1 MCSILERCHRVME
14 VPLSW
19 LNHLSMRGKLLL
31 LILPALVAILWF
43 SLSAFWSSSVR
54 VDNTRALLDRVAIT
68 QAVDPLIE
76 HLQKERGLTALMLA
90 SGGSD
95 SRAVE
100 RLEEQ
105 RAITDQQLEV
115 FRQERSSLIELLPT
129 DSPTRERLE
138 SIQAELAG
146 LPGLRDEADSTI
158 LTIPEAT
165 GRYSAIIMNMIGIT
179 PNILA
184 RIDDG
189 RLSRTL
195 SGYHA
200 LTMAAEW
207 AGRERAAGAAII
219 RSGSTDFAAYAALS
233 QLAGRQRA
241 LLDTTGDLL
250 GPETA
255 RRLRDL
261 AASDD
266 AQAFVGQREQLVSSE
281 FGYIGMAGIE
291 WFDLATTRI
300 DQFYALKN
308 DVVTTMAA
316 QASQSLATA
325 KAGQRQLL
333 AITVIAVVIFVA
345 IALLLVRS
353 ISGQVR
359 TLLTDIDTVT
369 EQRTLGV
376 RTKVTSRD
384 EMGRIGHALNRLLET
399 FGGAI
404 TRIDQASV
412 QLASATEQTSTT
424 ANQAVD
430 RVTRQQGEVE
440 QAATAIEQMAAT
452 SAEISSNTQDV
463 ATAANTATERNQQ
476 GQTVVRESL
485 AQVEQLAASIQ
496 SVSDTM
502 EDLRAASLEITN
514 MVDMIR
520 KVADQTNLL
529 ALNAAIEAA
538 RAGEHGRGFS
548 VVADEVRTLAR
559 QTHESTVEIEAIIA
573 RFRDIADNAHQ
584 AMGTS
589 HQQALDTARQAGDL
603 ADTFAAINEDVARI
617 SGMASQIAT
626 AAEEQEA
633 VTQDIAR
640 GMDSVREASQQTL
653 AGSREINQVTREQAS
668 LAEELRAL
676 SGRYAT

>member
-1 MCSILERCHRVME
+1 M
-14 VPLSW
+14 SW
-19 LNHLSMRGKLLL
+19 LNHLSMRGKLLVL
-31 LILPALVAILWF
+31 VLPALVAILWF
-43 SLSAFWSSSVR
+43 SLSSFWSSLTR
-54 VDNTRALLDRVAIT
+54 VEDTRALLDRVAVT

-95 SRAVE
+95 SRATE
-100 RLEEQ
+100 RLLEQ
-105 RAITDQQLEV
+105 RATTDQQLADFTEQWPTLTGSLPPAGV
-115 FRQERSSLIELLPT
+115 IRQHLDNIRS
-129 DSPTRERLE
+129 RLE
-138 SIQAELAG
+138 QLDT
-146 LPGLRDEADSTI
+146 LRTEADSTAV
-158 LTIPEAT
+158 TIPQAT
-165 GRYSAIIMNMIGIT
+165 GRYSDIIMAMTSLT
-179 PNILA
+179 PDILA
-184 RIDDG
+184 HTTESEI
-189 RLSRTL
+189 SRTL

-219 RSGSTDFAAYAALS
+219 RSGSTDFVAYAGLS
-233 QLAGRQRA
+233 RLAGRQQA
-241 LLDTTGDLL
+241 LLETAGDLL
-250 GPETA
+250 GQETES
-255 RRLRDL
+255 RLQEL

-266 AQAFVGQREQLVSSE
+266 ARAFVEQREQLISSE
-281 FGYIGMAGIE
+281 FGYLGMAGIE

-300 DQFYALKN
+300 DLFYTLKN
-308 DVVTTMAA
+308 SVVSAMANQA
-316 QASQSLATA
+316 QQNLAHARAQQTETV
-325 KAGQRQLL
+325 L
-333 AITVIAVVIFVA
+333 ITIVSVLIFLA

-359 TLLTDIDTVT
+359 RLLADINTVT
-369 EQRTLGV
+369 EHSNLTIRTTV
-376 RTKVTSRD
+376 ASRD
-384 EMGRIGHALNRLLET
+384 EIGRIGQSLNRLLET
-399 FGGAI
+399 FGQAV

-424 ANQAVD
+424 ADQAID
-430 RVTRQQGEVE
+430 RVSHQQSEVE

-463 ATAANTATERNQQ
+463 ASAADNATERNRQ
-476 GQTVVRESL
+476 GQTVVGESVE
-485 AQVEQLAASIQ
+485 QVEQLAQSIQ
-496 SVSDTM
+496 SVSGTV
-502 EDLRAASLEITN
+502 EELRTASLQITDV
-514 MVDMIR
+514 VDVIK

-559 QTHESTVEIEAIIA
+559 QTHESTVEIEDIIA
-573 RFRDIADNAHQ
+573 RFRDIAENAHK
-584 AMGTS
+584 AMGVS
-589 HQQALDTARQAGDL
+589 HQQALDTARQAGAL
-603 ADTFAAINEDVARI
+603 VETFAAINDDVARI

-640 GMDSVREASQQTL
+640 GMDSVRDASLQTL
-653 AGSREINQVTREQAS
+653 AGSREIGQVTREQAK

-676 SGRYAT
+676 SGRYTT

>member
-1 MCSILERCHRVME
+1 M
-14 VPLSW
+14 SW
-19 LNHLSMRGKLLL
+19 LNHLSMRGKLLVL
-31 LILPALVAILWF
+31 VLPALVAILWF
-43 SLSAFWSSSVR
+43 SLSSFWSSLTQ
-54 VDNTRALLDRVAIT
+54 VDDTRALLDRVAVT

-100 RLEEQ
+100 RLREQ
-105 RAITDQQLEV
+105 RATTDQQLADFTE
-115 FRQERSSLIELLPT
+115 QWPTLTRSLP
-129 DSPTRERLE
+129 PGGVLHKRLDDIR
-138 SIQAELAG
+138 SRLGQLG
-146 LPGLRDEADSTI
+146 TLRTEADSAAVS
-158 LTIPEAT
+158 IPQAT
-165 GRYSAIIMNMIGIT
+165 GRYSDMIMAMTRLT
-179 PNILA
+179 PDILA
-184 RIDDG
+184 LTKDG
-189 RLSRTL
+189 ELSRTL

-219 RSGSTDFAAYAALS
+219 RSGVADFVAYAGLS
-233 QLAGRQRA
+233 KLAGRQQA
-241 LLDTTGDLL
+241 LLETAGDLL
-250 GPETA
+250 GPETES
-255 RRLRDL
+255 RLQEL

-266 AQAFVGQREQLVSSE
+266 ARAFVKQREQLVSSE
-281 FGYIGMAGIE
+281 FGYLGLAGIE

-300 DQFYALKN
+300 DLFYTLKN
-308 DVVTTMAA
+308 SVVAAMANQA
-316 QASQSLATA
+316 QQNLAHARAQQTETV
-325 KAGQRQLL
+325 L
-333 AITVIAVVIFVA
+333 ITIVSILVFLV

-359 TLLTDIDTVT
+359 RLLADINAVTEHSNLTIRTTVT
-369 EQRTLGV
+369 SQ
-376 RTKVTSRD
+376 D
-384 EMGRIGHALNRLLET
+384 EIGRIGQSLNRLLET
-399 FGGAI
+399 FAQAI

-424 ANQAVD
+424 AGQAID
-430 RVTRQQGEVE
+430 RVSHQQSEVE

-463 ATAANTATERNQQ
+463 ASAADNATERNQQ
-476 GQTVVRESL
+476 GQTVVRESVEEVERL
-485 AQVEQLAASIQ
+485 AQSIQ
-496 SVSDTM
+496 SVSGTV
-502 EDLRAASLEITN
+502 EELRSASLQITDV
-514 MVDMIR
+514 VDVIK

-559 QTHESTVEIEAIIA
+559 QTHESTIEIEDIIA
-573 RFRDIADNAHQ
+573 RFRDIAENAHK
-584 AMGTS
+584 AMGVS
-589 HQQALDTARQAGDL
+589 HQQALDTARQASAL
-603 ADTFAAINEDVARI
+603 TETFAAINDDVARI

-633 VTQDIAR
+633 VTQDVAR
-640 GMDSVREASQQTL
+640 GMDNVRDASLQTL
-653 AGSREINQVTREQAS
+653 AGSREIGQVTREQAT